1 MEFTIH
7 VNVTGL
13 DKLAECLA
21 AFAGKTAKPAHLVP
35 SLPAMRGAPGDAAP
49 DPSRAPAGHIPAGAV
64 GNPAAN
70 VGVSASTA
78 QFAAAF
84 GNMAGTAPAP
94 KQAPALA
101 PVSANPAVAPAQ
113 TSPTPA
119 PTAPAG
125 AKAYTLDDIAQPAGT
140 WLGADPAK
148 TAERSAALN
157 ALNAE
162 FGIMGLNQLPPEQY
176 GAYALRLRQLGV
188 AI

>member
-21 AFAGKTAKPAHLVP
+21 ALAGKTANPAHLVP
-35 SLPAMRGAPGDAAP
+35 SLPAMRGAPGSVAPQPVSVVQYNAAP
-49 DPSRAPAGHIPAGAV
+49 PQNAAPNPALTAKDAPSNVAPRPAGVATQP
-64 GNPAAN
+64 
-70 VGVSASTA
+70 VSVAPQPGTA
-78 QFAAAF
+78 Q
-84 GNMAGTAPAP
+84 NVPPA
-94 KQAPALA
+94 
-101 PVSANPAVAPAQ
+101 
-113 TSPTPA
+113 PA
-119 PTAPAG
+119 PTAPAAPAG
-125 AKAYTLDDIAQPAGT
+125 AKTYTLDEIAQPAGT

>member
-1 MEFTIH
+1 MELTIN

-13 DKLAECLA
+13 DKLVECLA
-21 AFAGKTAKPAHLVP
+21 ALAGKTANPAHLVP
-35 SLPAMRGAPGDAAP
+35 SLPAMRGAPGSVAPQPGSVVQYNAAP
-49 DPSRAPAGHIPAGAV
+49 PQNAAP
-64 GNPAAN
+64 NPALTAK
-70 VGVSASTA
+70 GAASQQVSAA
-78 QFAAAF
+78 QII
-84 GNMAGTAPAP
+84 PP
-94 KQAPALA
+94 A
-101 PVSANPAVAPAQ
+101 PVSAAQNVPPA
-113 TSPTPA
+113 PA
-119 PTAPAG
+119 PTAPAAPAG
-125 AKAYTLDDIAQPAGT
+125 AKAYTLDEIAQPAGT

>member
-21 AFAGKTAKPAHLVP
+21 ALAGKTANPAHLVP
-35 SLPAMRGAPGDAAP
+35 SLPAMRGAPGNAVPPQNAAP
-49 DPSRAPAGHIPAGAV
+49 NPALTAKGAPFNVASRPAGVATQPINVAPQPGTAQNVPPAPA
-64 GNPAAN
+64 
-70 VGVSASTA
+70 
-78 QFAAAF
+78 
-84 GNMAGTAPAP
+84 
-94 KQAPALA
+94 
-101 PVSANPAVAPAQ
+101 
-113 TSPTPA
+113 PA

-125 AKAYTLDDIAQPAGT
+125 AKAYTLDEIAQPAGT

>member
-13 DKLAECLA
+13 DKLADGLA
-21 AFAGKTAKPAHLVP
+21 ALAGKTANPSRTAPNPAGPVSVVQYNAAP
-35 SLPAMRGAPGDAAP
+35 PQNAAPNPALTAKGAPFNVASQPANVAPQPVGVASQPVSAAP
-49 DPSRAPAGHIPAGAV
+49 QLG
-64 GNPAAN
+64 
-70 VGVSASTA
+70 TA
-78 QFAAAF
+78 QNVPPAPVP
-84 GNMAGTAPAP
+84 TAPA
-94 KQAPALA
+94 
-101 PVSANPAVAPAQ
+101 
-113 TSPTPA
+113 
-119 PTAPAG
+119 APAG
-125 AKAYTLDDIAQPAGT
+125 AKTYTLDEIAQPAGT